1 MRGIKRGLLVAV
13 AVCLMG
19 TASTA
24 WACPII
30 GKVVCPGTDTPAEGV
45 DVIFTAISG
54 YAFENPTWCSPV
66 SDVTDQYGEFAQHLC
81 GGVYS
86 VNLNPSVTL
95 TCDLSTQD
103 GIDLTATPFEGE
115 GLNCA
120 PPPPPEADCSPGFY
134 KNRTDLWCP
143 NFSSTTFTCQ
153 DGNTYTCAQLVCL
166 LSAEPPCKSNAI
178 QRAFAKG
185 CLDSKFTP
193 DLCPGE

>member
-1 MRGIKRGLLVAV
+1 MKTGLLVAV

-24 WACPII
+24 WACPVT
-30 GKVVCPGTDTPAEGV
+30 GKVVCPGTTAPAQGV
-45 DVIFTAISG
+45 EVIFTAISG
-54 YAFENPTWCSPV
+54 YAFENPFYCSPV
-66 SDVTDQYGEFAQHLC
+66 SDVTDEFGIFDGHLC

-86 VNLNPSVTL
+86 VNLDPLVTV
-95 TCDLSTQD
+95 TCDGSSEG
-103 GIDLTATPFEGE
+103 GIDLTGTPFEGE

-134 KNRTDLWCP
+134 KKNTDAWCP

-153 DGNTYTCAQLVCL
+153 DGNVYTCAELVCL
-166 LSAEPPCKSNAI
+166 LSAEPPCRSNAI
-178 QRAFAKG
+178 ERAFAKG

-193 DLCPGE
+193 DICPNEY